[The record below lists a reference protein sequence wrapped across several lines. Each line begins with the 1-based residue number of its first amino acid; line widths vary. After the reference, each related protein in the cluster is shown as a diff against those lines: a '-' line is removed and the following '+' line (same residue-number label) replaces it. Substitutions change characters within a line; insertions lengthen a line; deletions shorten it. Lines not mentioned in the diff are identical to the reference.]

1 MIVSVAFAYH
11 SSKTL
16 SSWKRY
22 KISFYPTNTV
32 QKHSRKHNFSLVFPF
47 KILSLR
53 FVRPLKKLNNLCTCF
68 FRTPT
73 TAFPARKSTSHFINW
88 KKWLVKFSF
97 CFRKNKLPKSKKCLH
112 SENAVIWWEYL
123 LLGFPKVELKIHQKL
138 KALMPPRPCPLTI
151 RGHII
156 YYFGSIIHS
165 IY

>member
-1 MIVSVAFAYH
+1 MNFLESSFKGRPIKLAKEFAFFSRLIVDFLHVFVSVAFAYH

-53 FVRPLKKLNNLCTCF
+53 FVRPLKKLSNLCTCF

-88 KKWLVKFSF
+88 KKWLVKISFSF
-97 CFRKNKLPKSKKCLH
+97 RNKELPKSKKCLH
-112 SENAVIWWEYL
+112 KHSLRRLWKCSYM
-123 LLGFPKVELKIHQKL
+123 VEIFI
-138 KALMPPRPCPLTI
+138 AR
-151 RGHII
+151 
-156 YYFGSIIHS
+156 FS
-165 IY
+165 